1 MTTSTVTVYSDETD
15 PDTRL
20 AWRDLTGALRNL
32 TAPWTLRAEVV
43 HPTTNV
49 RLLNKTSG
57 VTGADGTG
65 ASNVNIAWSAA
76 DLAALTSSLVLYYE
90 LRVVA
95 TNGTE
100 VAVFT
105 LDTRG
110 TLPRLRVMPAPT

>member
-1 MTTSTVTVYSDETD
+1 VTTLTLLTVYSDETD

-32 TAPWTLRAEVV
+32 AAPWTLRAEVV
-43 HPTTNV
+43 DPDTNV
-49 RLLNKTSG
+49 RALNKTTG

-65 ASNVNIAWSAA
+65 LSNVNVAWSAA
-76 DLAALTSSLVLYYE
+76 DLAGLTAGKVYR

-105 LDTRG
+105 LDDRG
-110 TLPRLRVMPAPT
+110 ALPLFRVLAKPT